1 VLSGISPLGTNYGGQ
16 LQGFSQKTV
25 VAPTQPP
32 AAGLQPKTRVLVVD
46 DSRAQRALLSSLL
59 RKWGYDVVSCP
70 DPIEALEVLADPTIS
85 VIVSDWMMPEM
96 TGPEFCRK
104 FRKLKRESY
113 GYFILLTSKSDKD
126 EIAHGLDAGA
136 DDFVTKPVNSHEL
149 QARIRAGER
158 ILDMHKELVA
168 KNNSLGSALREI
180 QELYDALDR
189 DLLQAKRLQKSLVRE
204 TFRRFGASS
213 VSLLLRSSGHI
224 GGDLVGYY
232 PISKTR
238 VGLFSLDV
246 SGHGVTSALITAR
259 LAGLL
264 SAGSPEQN
272 IAMTRLPSGE
282 YGALPPDEVA
292 GRLNRV
298 LMEEI
303 ETDHYFTLL
312 LVDLDLKTGQATC
325 VQAGHPHPAIQRA
338 DGSVVLVGEGGMP
351 IGLLPDATYESFQI
365 TLAPGDRLLL
375 YSDGVTECP
384 DRKANLLDEDGLIQI
399 LHRSQDHREADLL
412 SNLVWELEIFS
423 GSKDFPDDIS
433 ALLLEYGGPIS
444 QIS

>member
-1 VLSGISPLGTNYGGQ
+1 
-16 LQGFSQKTV
+16 
-25 VAPTQPP
+25 
-32 AAGLQPKTRVLVVD
+32 
-46 DSRAQRALLSSLL
+46 
-59 RKWGYDVVSCP
+59 
-70 DPIEALEVLADPTIS
+70 
-85 VIVSDWMMPEM
+85 
-96 TGPEFCRK
+96 
-104 FRKLKRESY
+104 
-113 GYFILLTSKSDKD
+113 
-126 EIAHGLDAGA
+126 HGLDAGA

-168 KNNSLGSALREI
+168 KNNSLGSALSEI

-232 PISKTR
+232 PISKMR